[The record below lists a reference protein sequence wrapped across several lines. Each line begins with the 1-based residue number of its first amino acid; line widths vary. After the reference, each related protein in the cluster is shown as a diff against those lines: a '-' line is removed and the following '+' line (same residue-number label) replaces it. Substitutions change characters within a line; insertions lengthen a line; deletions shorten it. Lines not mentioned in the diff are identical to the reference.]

1 MADLEKG
8 VEAHKAGDYIAA
20 LHEFRPLAEQG
31 DAEAQSMLG
40 FMYHHGE
47 GVAQDDAQAVKWHR
61 KAAGQGN
68 ADGQYILGV
77 IYATGKGVA
86 QDYTQAA
93 EWYRKAAGQGVAWA
107 QATLGFMYHLGQGVA
122 QDYVQAHMWYN
133 LAAAQ
138 GDEDAAKHRDKLAEK
153 MTPGQ
158 VAEAQWIALALINR
172 DRIPLQQWM
181 EKHPK

>member
-68 ADGQYILGV
+68 ADGQYNLGV

-107 QATLGFMYHLGQGVA
+107 QAPPSASCITWAKAWRRTTYRHTCGTTLPRRRGM
-122 QDYVQAHMWYN
+122 
-133 LAAAQ
+133 
-138 GDEDAAKHRDKLAEK
+138 K
-153 MTPGQ
+153 MPPST
-158 VAEAQWIALALINR
+158 ETSLR
-172 DRIPLQQWM
+172 RR
-181 EKHPK
+181 